1 MSGDQ
6 FQVTTATLRTVA
18 GDLGRRADDAQQI
31 ADKAKDAEVATH
43 SWGLLGL
50 SLGLYAGYTS
60 ARNTAEHSIGEV
72 TNFLQ
77 HAQKA
82 LGDTADAYDEID
94 AAGKKLFGTLDSAMS
109 GGGS

>member
-6 FQVTTATLRTVA
+6 FLVTTATLRTVA
-18 GDLGRRADDAQQI
+18 GDLGRRAEDARQI
-31 ADKAKDAEVATH
+31 ADRAKDAEVATH

-50 SLGLYAGYTS
+50 SIGLFAGYTS
-60 ARNTAEHSIGEV
+60 ARNTAERSIGEV
-72 TNFLQ
+72 TEFLR

-82 LGDTADAYDEID
+82 LGDTADAYDSID

-109 GGGS
+109 GGAS